1 MVVQE
6 FLNKFM
12 EETPD
17 TMLWKES
24 AINQM
29 VYIRDLFPSLFGC
42 GVEVISTHTSKSV
55 KLPVYR
61 AVTKQDFDII
71 MRGNFYD
78 WKVSV
83 KLYKGLPFSFE
94 QLCRE
99 LCTDGIKNII
109 NRSYFE
115 GFKDEWI
122 YSKLESKYDEK
133 YNGYRTNKEFSIELP
148 YREESLFTFLF
159 LLKNGNILK

>member
-1 MVVQE
+1 MGVQE
-6 FLNKFM
+6 FLNQFM

-29 VYIRDLFPSLFGC
+29 VYIRDIFPGLFGC
-42 GVEVISTHTSKSV
+42 GVEVISNHTSKSV

-83 KLYKGLPFSFE
+83 KLYKGLSSTFK
-94 QLCRE
+94 QLCEE
-99 LCTDGIKNII
+99 LCTDGIKNTI
-109 NRSYFE
+109 NRCYFE
-115 GFKDEWI
+115 GFEDKWI
-122 YSKLESKYDEK
+122 HSKLESN
-133 YNGYRTNKEFSIELP
+133 YNEEYNSYRTNKEFSIELP
-148 YREESLFTFLF
+148 YKNESLFTFLF
-159 LLKNGNILK
+159 LLKNSNKLK